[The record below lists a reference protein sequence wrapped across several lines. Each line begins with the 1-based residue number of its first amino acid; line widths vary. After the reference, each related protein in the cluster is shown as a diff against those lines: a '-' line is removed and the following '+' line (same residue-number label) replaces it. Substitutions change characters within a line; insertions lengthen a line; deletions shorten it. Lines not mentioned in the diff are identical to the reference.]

1 MQKNESRP
9 IFVTLHKAQVQV
21 DQGAQHKTRYTDYNR
36 KQSEKEPFSN
46 SSEEAKNPDQRKK
59 ILNNKRTIWGNT
71 TPDLK
76 LYY

>member
-1 MQKNESRP
+1 MQSPSKSPHNSS
-9 IFVTLHKAQVQV
+9 
-21 DQGAQHKTRYTDYNR
+21 KTW
-36 KQSEKEPFSN
+36 KEPFSN